1 MKCNEVKWNA
11 TSYHSNM
18 TSESFCNM
26 IMFISCMASFRC
38 MVTFWL
44 WYDWDDRTY
53 MWHYNLQSFI
63 TPSLDSFDVMLG
75 RDITW
80 AAHYSTLRAA
90 PSIEEQYLP
99 SSTSF
104 SIHFGCIT
112 SWSRR
117 SDAILR
123 SSSSLSASFVSSSST
138 GPFVW
143 NCSRSKNGSTHLY
156 VFERRK
162 KKRNIE

>member
-1 MKCNEVKWNA
+1 
-11 TSYHSNM
+11 
-18 TSESFCNM
+18 
-26 IMFISCMASFRC
+26 MFISCMASLQC
-38 MVTFWL
+38 MVLFLAMIWL
-44 WYDWDDRTY
+44 RRQNIHVT
-53 MWHYNLQSFI
+53 LQSAIIHNSISRFI
-63 TPSLDSFDVMLG
+63 WCNTWTWHDMTWHDM
-75 RDITW
+75 TW
-80 AAHYSTLRAA
+80 AAHYSTLRTA
-90 PSIEEQYLP
+90 PSTEEQYLP

-104 SIHFGCIT
+104 SIHFGCMT

-117 SDAILR
+117 SDAILL